1 MLFLGKIVF
10 GEEIMEE
17 NIFMLPL
24 KANIISKKISGNMKT
39 YLIKSS
45 LMEIKIKG
53 YVTSYKQ
60 IGINKVKR
68 CKGV

>member
-45 LMEIKIKG
+45 LMEVKIKG

-60 IGINKVKR
+60 IGINEVKR

>member
-1 MLFLGKIVF
+1 
-10 GEEIMEE
+10 MEE

-45 LMEIKIKG
+45 LMEVKIKG

-60 IGINKVKR
+60 IGINEVKR